1 MATIRKGT
9 ASADKMLGDAT
20 NEIFSASA
28 GNDTIWGAGGSD
40 VYILTG
46 NLADYSVKDL
56 GNGSYEIRDM
66 RAGAPDGTDIV
77 RDIEVFQFANTTL
90 NLRDMLANSFN
101 RIAGT
106 DAGESLSG
114 TIGRDRFYGAGGND
128 HIWGGAGTDTAV
140 YSGALT
146 DYAVTRNTDGTF
158 TIRDIRAPS
167 STVPRDGTDTVRDVE
182 NFQFSDTTVSLSQ
195 LLSRAYSHVGT
206 AGAETLNG
214 TAYDDVMLGGAGNDH
229 IWGGTAGNDT
239 AVFSG
244 RLSDYGIVDNKN
256 GSYSVIDLRSGS
268 PDGTDIVRSIE
279 QFRFSDQTVS
289 LTSFLN
295 NYRAAATNAMV
306 GTGGNDVLR
315 GTAANDVLVGNGG
328 NDHLWG
334 GKAGNDTVVF
344 SGKFSDYVVT
354 DNDEGSYTIIDMR
367 AGSPDGTDIVRD
379 VEQWRFSDQ
388 TVSTANILSGRQSL
402 VLTQTGTGGDDFITA
417 AFANGFSGAHT
428 NDLLKGM
435 GGNDTLRGGPGSDVL
450 IGDSGGAAA
459 TPAGSGTPV
468 PTVPTDLTNFQIGY
482 NTSGT
487 VVFKG
492 ETAGYQNALGL
503 YKITADGYV
512 YGVQVLFANAS
523 VQGSGGNLIAG
534 QSAVSVDLAAGDRI
548 GFFVVPN
555 GYAQPGMPALLSDT
569 SGTFRLETASGA
581 PGNINSGQPL
591 KLVHVSATGV
601 ETDIHS
607 QYGTSIFHSIPGANG
622 GLNPDHFVHV
632 TGVTQLADGSVQLG
646 FEDLWGGGDRD
657 FDDSVFSFNIGFAN
671 TMPTSASSTDA
682 GNDQLHGGAGNDTL
696 MGEAGN
702 DTLEGGTGAD
712 TIIGGTG
719 SDTADYSRAAA
730 AVTVDLISGGT
741 GGEAA
746 GDTYSSIERVDGSA
760 FGDTIRGTNG
770 TDLLSGLDGNDRLEG
785 RGGDDV
791 LRGGAGADTI
801 DGGLGFDTATYFESA
816 TGVVLNLATGGS
828 GGEAAGDV
836 YIGIERVQ
844 GSNAGGDNITGS
856 AANDQLF
863 GYGGDD
869 TLAGDGG
876 NDLLVGDNGRDSLM
890 GGEGNDALFGQND
903 ADTLDGGAGN
913 DSVSGGAGD
922 DIFIAGAGNDQ
933 FLGGDGTDTLQ
944 FSGSFTNY
952 TVTATADGHVVIED
966 LRSGHDGIDTAN
978 LIERFA
984 FTDGILDVQ
993 TMTFT
998 ASSPEA
1004 II

>member
-1 MATIRKGT
+1 MATTRKGT

-28 GNDTIWGAGGSD
+28 GNDTIWGAGGTD
-40 VYILTG
+40 IYTLTG

-66 RAGAPDGTDIV
+66 RAGAPDGTDLV
-77 RDIEVFQFANTTL
+77 RDIEIFQFANATL
-90 NLRDMLANSFN
+90 NLRDTLANSFY
-101 RIAGT
+101 RVSGT
-106 DAGESLSG
+106 DAAESLGGS
-114 TIGRDRFYGAGGND
+114 IGRDRFYGAGGDD
-128 HIWGGAGTDTAV
+128 HIWGGVGADTAV

-146 DYAVTRNTDGTF
+146 DYAVTRNADGTL
-158 TIRDIRAPS
+158 TIRDLRGPS
-167 STVPRDGTDTVRDVE
+167 STVPRDGTDTVRDIE
-182 NFQFSDTTVSLSQ
+182 NFQFSDTTVSSSQ
-195 LLSRAYSHVGT
+195 LLARAYSHVGT
-206 AGAETLNG
+206 AAAETLNG
-214 TAYDDVMLGGAGNDH
+214 TAYDDVMLAGAGNDR
-229 IWGGTAGNDT
+229 IWGGAAGNDT

-279 QFRFSDQTVS
+279 QFRFSDQSVS
-289 LTSFLN
+289 LTSFVN
-295 NYRAAATNAMV
+295 SYRTAATNAMF
-306 GTGGNDVLR
+306 GTSGNDVLK

-334 GKAGNDTVVF
+334 GKAGNDTAVF
-344 SGKFSDYVVT
+344 TGKYSDYVVT
-354 DNDEGSYTIIDMR
+354 NNDEGSYTIIDMR
-367 AGSPDGTDIVRD
+367 SGSPDGTDIVRD

-388 TVSTANILSGRQSL
+388 TVSTANILAGRQSL
-402 VLTQTGTGGDDFITA
+402 VRTQTGTAGDDFITA
-417 AFANGFSGAHT
+417 AFANGFAGAHT

-435 GGNDTLRGGPGSDVL
+435 GGNDNLRGGPGSDVL
-450 IGDSGGAAA
+450 MGDTGGAAA
-459 TPAGSGTPV
+459 PAGSGTPAQ
-468 PTVPTDLTNFQIGY
+468 TAPTDLTNFQIGY
-482 NTSGT
+482 DTSGT

-512 YGVQVLFANAS
+512 YDVQVLFANAS

-534 QSAVSVDLAAGDRI
+534 QSSVSVDLAAGDRI

-555 GYAQPGMPALLSDT
+555 GYAQAGMPALLADT
-569 SGTFRLETASGA
+569 SGTFRIVAANGA
-581 PGNINSGQPL
+581 TGNINSGQAL
-591 KLVHVSATGV
+591 KLVHVSSTGV
-601 ETDIHS
+601 MTDIRS
-607 QYGTSIFHSIPGANG
+607 QYGTTIFHSIPGANG

-632 TGVTQLADGSVQLG
+632 SGVTQVADGSVQLG

-671 TMPTSASSTDA
+671 TIPTSTSPDADA

-712 TIIGGTG
+712 SLIGGTG
-719 SDTADYSRAAA
+719 SDTADYSRTEA
-730 AVTVDLISGGT
+730 AVTVDLIFGGS
-741 GGEAA
+741 GGEAT
-746 GDTYSSIERVDGSA
+746 GDTYTGIERVDGSA
-760 FGDTIRGTNG
+760 FGDTIRGSSA
-770 TDLLSGLDGNDRLEG
+770 TDLLNGFDGNDRLEG

-801 DGGLGFDTATYFESA
+801 DGGLGFDTATYFEAA
-816 TGVVLNLATGGS
+816 TGVVVNLATGGS

-844 GSNAGGDNITGS
+844 GSNAGGDNMTGS
-856 AANDQLF
+856 SANDQLF

-869 TLAGDGG
+869 TLDGNGG
-876 NDLLVGDNGRDSLM
+876 NDLLVGDDGRDSLM
-890 GGEGNDALFGQND
+890 GGEGNDALFGQEGSD
-903 ADTLDGGAGN
+903 MLDGGAGR
-913 DSVSGGAGD
+913 DSMSGGAGD

-944 FSGSFTNY
+944 FGGSFTDY
-952 TVTATADGHVVIED
+952 TVTAASDGHVVIED
-966 LRSGHDGIDTAN
+966 RRAGHDGIDIAN

-984 FTDGILDVQ
+984 FADGTLDVQ
-993 TMTFT
+993 TMTF
-998 ASSPEA
+998 AAFPPET